1 MYLSPRRTLI
11 ALRSSRRTTSRAP
24 LDRAAAGAPPA
35 ASLTAPP
42 GRSRMGAAGDAGGSI
57 AGLVCMCDPSSAR
70 IADRRLPVRSVGGTA
85 LPSPGTKLS
94 VRSPLGNGPRGSAR
108 SRFAGAVKWPCL
120 TILLPGGAAAGPD
133 HADAAAA
140 IARTPGAA
148 PRALGCRALPRREPF
163 MALVEAVAA
172 GLVV

>member
-11 ALRSSRRTTSRAP
+11 ALRSSRRTTSRPP

-35 ASLTAPP
+35 ASLTAPT
-42 GRSRMGAAGDAGGSI
+42 GSSRMAAAGDAGGSI
-57 AGLVCMCDPSSAR
+57 AGTVCMYDPSSAR
-70 IADRRLPVRSVGGTA
+70 IADRRLPGRSVGGTA
-85 LPSPGTKLS
+85 LPSLGTKLS

-140 IARTPGAA
+140 IRVDTGGGNHARQDAGA
-148 PRALGCRALPRREPF
+148 
-163 MALVEAVAA
+163 
-172 GLVV
+172 